1 MRTRKRRR
9 FLLSALSACLLA
21 TSPALLAQQPLNLG
35 FERTSVSGEERPWG
49 WGFGYFAFAGQKAA
63 QFTLDDTVAREGS
76 RSLWIALADGV
87 DAPVPQSIQLQV
99 PAGFARGRSLDLSG
113 WLRAAALNGRAS
125 LVLEAWGDGVVV
137 AADTG
142 VLAASTDAWQ
152 RRDLSIRVPE
162 DATIHSIVVIAVLD
176 GTGTAWFDNL
186 ELALDGRRIE
196 ALPSPVE
203 PPGTDDLDWLVAHA
217 SPLLSAEPD
226 ADTRADSRADTRA
239 DLARFDEIVGDARI
253 VALGESTH
261 GTREF
266 FTLKHRL
273 LRHLVR
279 ERGFTVF
286 AIEANQLA
294 VERLD
299 RFVRFGEG
307 AARQAMRAM
316 FAVWNTEAMLDLVEW
331 LRAHNAAHPDR
342 MVRFVGYD
350 MQDNR
355 GPLDALRAFLAE
367 TDPALLPRV
376 ESLATAYGAEP
387 SMFTPHVADS
397 VRQRWRREAEELA
410 EELARREA
418 AWLAAAASPTRPGP
432 DSLRVAWAVQSGE
445 LLRQVAALNETLN
458 SPDRDRFMADNLD
471 WALATLAPGEKAV
484 VWAHDVHVSR
494 GGDPELSFNAGEQM
508 GAYLARRHGDDY
520 RTFSL
525 LTHEGAYTATRSF
538 QDHTMI
544 EAEAFP
550 APPGSLEEALHR
562 LPRPDD
568 AVGWIVDLRPA
579 REGGGGAWLR
589 VPRPLRH
596 VGYAAY
602 DYGFELEAVFALEF
616 DGVLFVDR
624 SAASR
629 PLGRE

>member
-1 MRTRKRRR
+1 MRTLNRHR
-9 FLLSALSACLLA
+9 FHGLSVLSACLLSPVL
-21 TSPALLAQQPLNLG
+21 SPAGLNAQQPLNLG
-35 FERTSVSGEERPWG
+35 FERASVSGDQRPWG

-63 QFTLDDTVAREGS
+63 EFALDEAVVREGS
-76 RSLWIALADGV
+76 RSLRISLV
-87 DAPVPQSIQLQV
+87 DSVGGQVPQSIQLQV
-99 PAGFARGRSLDLSG
+99 PAEFARGRTLDLSG
-113 WLRAAALNGRAS
+113 WLRADALSGRAS
-125 LVLEAWGDGVVV
+125 LVLEAWGDRVVV
-137 AADTG
+137 SADTG
-142 VLAASTDAWQ
+142 VLAASTDEWQ
-152 RRDLSIRVPE
+152 RRDVSIRVPE
-162 DATIHSIVVIAVLD
+162 DEAIHSIVIMAVLE
-176 GTGTAWFDNL
+176 GTGKAWFDDL
-186 ELALDGRRIE
+186 ELALDGHRIE
-196 ALPSPVE
+196 ALPSRVE
-203 PPGTDDLDWLVAHA
+203 APGPEDLDWLAGHA
-217 SPLLSAEPD
+217 SPLHSTEPD
-226 ADTRADSRADTRA
+226 GGGPA
-239 DLARFDEIVGDARI
+239 DLARFDGIVGDARI

-294 VERLD
+294 VERID

-307 AARQAMRAM
+307 TARQAMRAM
-316 FAVWNTEAMLDLVEW
+316 FAVWNTESMLDLVEW

-350 MQDNR
+350 MQDHR
-355 GPLDALRAFLAE
+355 GPLDTLRAFLARAE
-367 TDPALLPRV
+367 PALLPRV
-376 ESLATAYGAEP
+376 ESLAAGYGTER

-397 VRQRWRREAEELA
+397 VRQAWRHEAEGLSGEI
-410 EELARREA
+410 ARREA
-418 AWLAAAASPTRPGP
+418 GWLAAAGSRA
-432 DSLRVAWAVQSGE
+432 DSLRIAWAVQSGE
-445 LLRQVAALNETLN
+445 LLRQAAALNATLN

-471 WALATLAPGEKAV
+471 WALATLAPGQKAV

-494 GGDPELSFNAGEQM
+494 GGDPELSFNAGQQM
-508 GAYLARRHGDDY
+508 GAYLARRHGDAF

-550 APPGSLEEALHR
+550 GPPGSLEEALHR
-562 LPRPDD
+562 LLRPDN

-579 REGGGGAWLR
+579 REGEGGTWLR
-589 VPRPLRH
+589 APRPLRH

-602 DYGFELEAVFALEF
+602 DYGFELEAVFPLEF

-624 SAASR
+624 STASR
-629 PLGRE
+629 PLGLE

>member
-1 MRTRKRRR
+1 MRTANPRR
-9 FLLSALSACLLA
+9 LAGVSMAAVCILS
-21 TSPALLAQQPLNLG
+21 TTPPLLAQQPLNLG
-35 FERTSVSGEERPWG
+35 FERTSVSDEERPWG
-49 WGFGYFAFAGQKAA
+49 WGFGYFAFGGQKAA
-63 QFTLDDTVAREGS
+63 EFTLDDTVAREGS
-76 RSLWIALADGV
+76 RSLRISIADSV
-87 DAPVPQSIQLQV
+87 DAQVPQSIQLQV
-99 PAGFARGRSLDLSG
+99 PADFAHGRSLDLSG
-113 WLRAAALNGRAS
+113 WLRTARLDGRAS
-125 LVLEAWGDGVVV
+125 LVLEAWGDRVVV

-142 VLAASTDAWQ
+142 MLTASTEAWE

-162 DATIHSIVVIAVLD
+162 DEAIHSIVVMAVLD
-176 GTGTAWFDNL
+176 GTGTVWFDDL
-186 ELALDGRRIE
+186 ELAVNGRRIE
-196 ALPSPVE
+196 ALPPRAEV
-203 PPGTDDLDWLVAHA
+203 PGPDDLDWLVAHA
-217 SPLLSAEPD
+217 APLLSAEPD
-226 ADTRADSRADTRA
+226 AEGRA

-273 LRHLVR
+273 LRHLVLQ
-279 ERGFTVF
+279 RGFRVF

-299 RFVRFGEG
+299 RFVRFGDG
-307 AARQAMRAM
+307 TAREAMRAM
-316 FAVWNTEAMLDLVEW
+316 FAVWNTESMLDLVEW
-331 LRAHNAAHPDR
+331 LRAHNAANPDR

-350 MQDNR
+350 MQDHR
-355 GPLDALRAFLAE
+355 GPLDLLRAFLADA
-367 TDPALLPRV
+367 DPSLLPRV
-376 ESLATAYGAEP
+376 ESLATGYGAER

-397 VRQRWRREAEELA
+397 VRQDWRREAEELA
-410 EELARREA
+410 SELARIEA
-418 AWLAAAASPTRPGP
+418 AWLAAAGSGP

-445 LLRQVAALNETLN
+445 LLRQAAALNETLN

-471 WALATLAPGEKAV
+471 WALATLTSGEKAV

-494 GGDPELSFNAGEQM
+494 GGDPDLSFNAGEQM

-525 LTHEGAYTATRSF
+525 LTHDGAYTATRSF

-562 LPRPDD
+562 LPRPEG
-568 AVGWIVDLRPA
+568 AVGWVVDLRPA
-579 REGGGGAWLR
+579 REGEGGAWLR
-589 VPRPLRH
+589 SPRPLRH

-602 DYGFELEAVFALEF
+602 DYGFELEAVFPLEF

-624 SAASR
+624 SAPSR
-629 PLGRE
+629 PLGRRTGR